1 MRKKLSIILGAAC
14 VLSISVSEAQQPAAP
29 AVATPTA
36 AAVTPALAANA
47 AVPAAV
53 AATPAAAA
61 TPATPA
67 LAVPPAVAAN
77 PVDAASPAPLAPG
90 GVPAAEAPA
99 PIEPPITGPTIPGMG
114 PTPTVAP
121 ADQAIQSG
129 TSADVSGTALAVGP
143 AVLGS
148 GTTSGHAL
156 NEFQGDDVAQVLRL
170 LARQSKISLVVSDKI
185 SDAQPPMKV
194 TMRLEDKSPME
205 AIKIIVF
212 DKGLILL
219 QKDGVY
225 YVKTKEEK
233 EAEPTEP
240 AYYTFSFASG
250 DKILPM
256 LASQLESK
264 LAPQFDTRT
273 NTVFYREVGSNLDA
287 IKLFLAT
294 VDTPTQQVM
303 IEARLVEVTANPLQS
318 YGFNWGGVFG
328 SSGLPQTFTYGG
340 SNPSSFLAAGGG
352 ANGNPSNPTVGAGS
366 TSVTTNNSLTAG
378 STMFGPASNFVL
390 GGNGRDLFNA
400 IAGQFAIL
408 SVPQMSVTMRLLNE
422 DGDAELLA
430 NPRIV
435 TANNQQATIK
445 ITRNQPVPQLNFN
458 EQTAQA
464 VFGGFQDKSYG
475 NTLTVT
481 PSINKDDFVTLNV
494 KPEISN
500 KVADSVFTF
509 SGATVSSPIID
520 TRDIE
525 STVLIKSGNTL
536 AIGGLL
542 QDEVTKTHNKV
553 PILGDIPGLG
563 YVFQEHLN
571 ARTKR
576 NLLIFVT
583 PTVIKQGYGT
593 GLEDQ
598 VNGLHH
604 SGEEYAD
611 PNGWRNNA
619 SGAIRFIPTSHRSL
633 AADYPKPGV
642 PPMPRRADVEYRAS
656 ANGGNPA
663 ANGANPAASGNGGGN

>member
-1 MRKKLSIILGAAC
+1 MAAG
-14 VLSISVSEAQQPAAP
+14 
-29 AVATPTA
+29 
-36 AAVTPALAANA
+36 NA
-47 AVPAAV
+47 
-53 AATPAAAA
+53 
-61 TPATPA
+61 
-67 LAVPPAVAAN
+67 
-77 PVDAASPAPLAPG
+77 
-90 GVPAAEAPA
+90 PAAEAPA
-99 PIEPPITGPTIPGMG
+99 PIEPPVTGPAGPGFG
-114 PTPTVAP
+114 PTPTTA
-121 ADQAIQSG
+121 ADQSLQTG
-129 TSADVSGTALAVGP
+129 TSPDLSGTATPVLGAAP
-143 AVLGS
+143 LGS
-148 GTTSGHAL
+148 GTAPGHAL

-170 LARQSKISLVVSDKI
+170 LARQCKISLVVSDKI

-233 EAEPTEP
+233 EAEPTE
-240 AYYTFSFASG
+240 AAFYTFSYASG
-250 DKILPM
+250 DKILPL
-256 LASQLESK
+256 LASELESK
-264 LAPQFDTRT
+264 VAPQYDPRT
-273 NTVFYREVGSNLDA
+273 NTVFYREVGSNVDA

-303 IEARLVEVTANPLQS
+303 IEARLVEVTANPQQS
-318 YGFNWGGVFG
+318 YGLNWAGIVG
-328 SSGLPQTFTYGG
+328 SASQAQSFTYAG
-340 SNPSSFLAAGGG
+340 SNSSAFSATSSG
-352 ANGNPSNPTVGAGS
+352 ANGNPSSPTVGAGS
-366 TSVTTNNSLTAG
+366 TSTINTNSLSQGTN
-378 STMFGPASNFVL
+378 MFGNVGNFLL
-390 GGNGRDLFNA
+390 GGNARDLGNA

-408 SVPQMSVTMRLLNE
+408 SVPQMTITTRLLNE
-422 DGDAELLA
+422 DADAELLA
-430 NPRIV
+430 NPRVV

-464 VFGGFQDKSYG
+464 VFGGFQDKTYG
-475 NTLTVT
+475 NTLTVM
-481 PSINKDDFVTLNV
+481 PSINKDDFITLNV

-520 TRDIE
+520 TRNID
-525 STVLIKSGNTL
+525 STVLIKSGDTL

-553 PILGDIPGLG
+553 PILGDIPGIG
-563 YVFQEHLN
+563 YAFQEHLN
-571 ARTKR
+571 ARIKR

-583 PTVIKQGYGT
+583 PTIIKQGYGT

-619 SGAIRFIPTSHRSL
+619 SGAIRFIPTSRRDL

-642 PPMPRRADVEYRAS
+642 APDPRRADVEYRAS
-656 ANGGNPA
+656 ASRGPVSLNPA
-663 ANGANPAASGNGGGN
+663 VPDPNGPAAPANSAAGSAAAGNGGGN